1 MVVMIMAYTA
11 TVVPYKAVFMVE
23 EPLAFFIIDI
33 LVDLIFLG
41 DIVITCFLAYYDKE
55 NDLVT
60 SKRRIFI
67 NYLTSW
73 MIIDVIGVLP
83 IQYFQKS

>member
-1 MVVMIMAYTA
+1 MILIMAYTA

-23 EPLAFFIIDI
+23 EPIYFFIIDI

-41 DIVITCFLAYYDKE
+41 DIVITCFTAYYDIE
-55 NDLVT
+55 NDIVT
-60 SKRRIFI
+60 SKRRIFM

-73 MIIDVIGVLP
+73 MIIDVIGILP
-83 IQYFQKS
+83 IQYFD